1 MSSSKTRWGILA
13 TGSIA
18 AQFATDL
25 AHSHTG
31 VLAGVA
37 SRDADKAR
45 AFCDTH
51 GGTPSDY
58 DALLARPDIDAVYIA
73 TPHDSHVAWSH
84 KALAAGKAV
93 LCEKPLGLNQGEV
106 LNIYGEAARTDTLL
120 VEALMY
126 LMHPRMHLAKQLID
140 DGAIGAITGFSSSFG
155 FAFPFTPEHRLYE
168 IERAGGGIL
177 DIGIYPL
184 TAARYFLGEPNQL
197 TGEARLAPSG
207 ADAEATATLAYDGFD
222 AHLHCAIDTHLDWH
236 ITVEG
241 ETGTLKITQPWHPG
255 PENNHISITDTAGAQ
270 TVHTSDEPRPLY
282 AIEADHMGELLARDA
297 KSSDLVPPDFSIN
310 TAYWMD
316 RWREAGGVVYAA
328 DTLGQVGFHGH
339 AVRVGAHAKLETA
352 TLGTLSKPV
361 SKLVLGTDN
370 QIDAPTMA
378 AMADAF
384 VEAGGTCF
392 DTAFIYSD
400 GRSEALLGEWMTAR
414 GLRDDLVVLSKGAHT
429 PDCSPDAVSR
439 QLDISL
445 ERLQTNYLDLYCLHR
460 DDPNVPVS
468 EWIDVLN
475 REVRAG
481 RIHQFGGSNWTAERV
496 DEANAYADA
505 NGLQGFSLLSNNFS
519 LARME
524 TPVWP
529 GCLASSTD
537 SFRDWHTKNNMA
549 LLPWSAQA
557 RGFFLDWEGTG
568 LAATRHGADPS
579 DEEMNRVWG
588 SADNLERRRRA
599 FELAEKLGASALQIA
614 LAYVLRQ
621 PFACFAI
628 IGPRS
633 PMQLQDSL
641 RAADIQLTPEQVQW
655 LDLRD

>member
-1 MSSSKTRWGILA
+1 VSSVKTRWGILA

-18 AQFATDL
+18 TQFATDL
-25 AHSHTG
+25 PHSHTG
-31 VLAGVA
+31 VLTGVA
-37 SRDADKAR
+37 SREASKAK
-45 AFCDTH
+45 AFCETH

-58 DALLARPDIDAVYIA
+58 ETLLARDDIDAVYIA
-73 TPHDSHVAWSH
+73 TPHDSHLAWSH
-84 KALAAGKAV
+84 KAMAAGKAV
-93 LCEKPLGLNQGEV
+93 LCEKPLGLNQGQV
-106 LNIYGEAARTDTLL
+106 LNLYGEAARTDVLL

-126 LMHPRMHLAKQLID
+126 LMHPRMHLAKSLLEQ
-140 DGAIGAITGFSSSFG
+140 GAIGKLTGFSASFG
-155 FAFPFTPEHRLYE
+155 FAFPFTPTHRLYD
-168 IERAGGGIL
+168 IDRAGGGIL

-184 TAARYFLGEPNQL
+184 TAARYFLGEPMGL

-207 ADAEATATLAYDGFD
+207 ADAEAKATLAYDGFE
-222 AHLHCAIDTHLDWH
+222 AHLHCAIDTTLDWH
-236 ITVEG
+236 ITLEG
-241 ETGTLKITQPWHPG
+241 DAGVLKITQPWHPG
-255 PENNHISITDTAGAQ
+255 PENNHISITDIAGKE
-270 TVHTSDEPRPLY
+270 TLHRSDDQRPLY
-282 AIEADHMGELLARDA
+282 AIEADHMGALLARGA
-297 KSSDLVPPDFSIN
+297 KTSDLVTPDFSIN

-316 RWREAGGVVYAA
+316 RWREAGGVTYAA
-328 DTLGQVGFHGH
+328 DALAEVGFQGQAVRLGAHGH
-339 AVRVGAHAKLETA
+339 LETA
-352 TLGTLSKPV
+352 RLGGLEKPV

-370 QIDAPTMA
+370 QIDASTMA

-384 VEAGGTCF
+384 VEAGGNCF

-400 GRSEALLGEWMTAR
+400 GRSEALLGEWMKAR
-414 GLRDDLVVLSKGAHT
+414 GLRDELVVLSKGAHT
-429 PDCSPDAVSR
+429 PDCTPEAVSH

-445 ERLQTNYLDLYCLHR
+445 ERLQTDYLDLYCLHR
-460 DDPNVPVS
+460 DDPQVPVS

-475 REVRAG
+475 REVAAG
-481 RIHQFGGSNWTAERV
+481 RIGQFGGSNWTAERV

-505 NGLQGFSLLSNNFS
+505 KGLQGFSLLSNNFS

-537 SFRDWHTKNNMA
+537 AFRNWHTKTNLA

-557 RGFFLDWEGTG
+557 RGFFLDWEGAG

-599 FELAEKLGASALQIA
+599 FDLAEKLGVSALQIA

-621 PFACFAI
+621 PFPCFAI
-628 IGPRS
+628 IGPRT

-641 RAADIQLTPEQVQW
+641 RAADIQLTAAQINW